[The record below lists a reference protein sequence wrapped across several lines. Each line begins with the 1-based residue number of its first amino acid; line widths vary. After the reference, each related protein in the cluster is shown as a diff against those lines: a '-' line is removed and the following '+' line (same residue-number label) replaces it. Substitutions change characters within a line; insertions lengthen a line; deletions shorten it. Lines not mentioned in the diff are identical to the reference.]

1 MKIKLLIITAII
13 MLSACTASPSP
24 TTPIVKSEP
33 IVLTGKG
40 SATSAP
46 FITTTD
52 EWIIDW
58 SYTPNEAD
66 SDLAVFSFF
75 VYHKGETKNF
85 VKQVLL
91 PKETTGSTYCYLGK
105 GEYYIRVVADN
116 VDRWEI
122 KISSP

>member
-1 MKIKLLIITAII
+1 MKIKLLIITATI

-24 TTPIVKSEP
+24 TTPVVKSEP
-33 IVLTGKG
+33 IVLTGTG

-46 FITTTD
+46 FIITTD

-66 SDLAVFSFF
+66 PCLAVFSFF

-85 VKQVLL
+85 VKRVLL
-91 PKETTGSTYCYLGK
+91 PQETTGSTYCYLGK
-105 GEYYIRVVADN
+105 REYYLRVAADN